1 MEPFHKAKR
10 ALITRTKAFAI
21 GPVIGN
27 SQGKKDQMRQ
37 NDLQS
42 KACANPDIALC
53 FAAAY
58 CLLALLAASCVYE
71 DFLTAALFVD

>member
-42 KACANPDIALC
+42 KACAVC
-53 FAAAY
+53 
-58 CLLALLAASCVYE
+58 AASMFIKEYFE
-71 DFLTAALFVD
+71 AMQLSFAQLNESF

>member
-27 SQGKKDQMRQ
+27 SQGKKDHMRQ

-42 KACANPDIALC
+42 KACAVC
-53 FAAAY
+53 
-58 CLLALLAASCVYE
+58 AAS
-71 DFLTAALFVD
+71 LFIK

>member
-1 MEPFHKAKR
+1 MAYAQPEPTISIVAGRGMEPFHKAKR

-27 SQGKKDQMRQ
+27 SQGHIRQ

-42 KACANPDIALC
+42 KARAVC
-53 FAAAY
+53 
-58 CLLALLAASCVYE
+58 AAS
-71 DFLTAALFVD
+71 LLKK